1 MDIYIAGFLYLY
13 TVFSCNQQEKDK
25 DFWQSQEEE
34 RVKRLVEEHQVS
46 LEHSRRLQR
55 MHQDRNDFLE
65 QLKSARHSEVE
76 KKLNDFNARLEVER
90 KKRLAERK
98 EQR

>member
-1 MDIYIAGFLYLY
+1 MLSF
-13 TVFSCNQQEKDK
+13 NPQEKDK
-25 DFWQSQEEE
+25 DFWQSQEED
-34 RVKRLVEEHQVS
+34 RVKRLVEEHQES
-46 LEHSRRLQR
+46 LENSRRLQR
-55 MHQDRNDFLE
+55 MHQDRTDFLN
-65 QLKSARHSEVE
+65 QLKSARRSEVE